1 MTNDIYLSVS
11 NFVDQALPGED
22 GNAKETSVLT
32 IQEEEQEQE
41 QEEEDEDEEVEE
53 EDDDDSCSGGTADI
67 RNSANSGNTSKKFF
81 VL

>member
-22 GNAKETSVLT
+22 RNAEETSVLT
-32 IQEEEQEQE
+32 IQEEEQK
-41 QEEEDEDEEVEE
+41 QEEEDEEE
-53 EDDDDSCSGGTADI
+53 EDDDDDDDDSCSGGTADI
-67 RNSANSGNTSKKFF
+67 RNSADSGNTSKKFF